1 VLSINETAAG
11 VSFAVRIQPRA
22 KRDAVLGELGG
33 ALKIS
38 LVAPPVDGR
47 ANEGC
52 ISFMAELLEV
62 RRSQVSILSG
72 HASRNKVMRVA
83 GITAALLRERLERVK

>member
-11 VSFAVRIQPRA
+11 VSFAVKIQPRA

-38 LVAPPVDGR
+38 LVAPPLDGR

-52 ISFMAELLEV
+52 ISFMAGLLEV